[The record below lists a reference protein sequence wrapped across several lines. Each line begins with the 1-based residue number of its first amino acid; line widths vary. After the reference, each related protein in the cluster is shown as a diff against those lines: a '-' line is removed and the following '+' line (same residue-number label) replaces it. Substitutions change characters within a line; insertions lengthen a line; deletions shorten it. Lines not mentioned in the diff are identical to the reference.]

1 MTEVNKPR
9 HAAEPDPAHTPDA
22 EAPEAPAADATT
34 ATSLDTA
41 GGAMRPSAVP
51 VSAQSG
57 TVPGGPDSVLRKI
70 FTGSGMVSVLAVLL
84 ELILGGL
91 LIARTDKE
99 VSASA
104 GYLFAR
110 PSDFFSAVWSAA
122 TRSYVALFQGSV
134 FNPRGTG
141 VAGQFAPLMET

>member
-9 HAAEPDPAHTPDA
+9 HAAEPDPAHTPDT
-22 EAPEAPAADATT
+22 EAPDTEAPAADATT

-57 TVPGGPDSVLRKI
+57 TVPGGPDSLLRKI

-84 ELILGGL
+84 ALILGGL
-91 LIARTDKE
+91 LIASTDKE

-122 TRSYVALFQGSV
+122 TRSYVALFQTPCSTRAAPAWPGSS
-134 FNPRGTG
+134 PR
-141 VAGQFAPLMET
+141 